1 MIERMKLAD
10 VFLMFPFEGM
20 KGWPSS
26 KLYDYL
32 PYKKPIIL
40 CPSDGDIIEEIL
52 LDTGLGLIAR
62 NNAELKLLLASLIR
76 KKEEKLPLIV
86 DIRTQEILK
95 YSRVNTIPSLVEAL
109 NIS

>member
-1 MIERMKLAD
+1 
-10 VFLMFPFEGM
+10 
-20 KGWPSS
+20 
-26 KLYDYL
+26 
-32 PYKKPIIL
+32 
-40 CPSDGDIIEEIL
+40 